1 VISYLSKAISYQ
13 QAFNAL
19 RDEIERQNAY
29 SALFSPVRKA
39 RT

>member
-1 VISYLSKAISYQ
+1 MISYLSKAISYQ

-19 RDEIERQNAY
+19 RDEIERHPTWRAR
-29 SALFSPVRKA
+29 FPTVRKT